1 MIIAFVQTKGGTGK
15 STLALNMAFSKKMRR
30 EFSNIAIVE
39 LDPQG
44 TLKKWW
50 ERRAKNNLKSKG
62 ICFTHISSD
71 DKSELLEKIVSL
83 EDEND
88 LLLLDVPGESISK
101 FHTQF
106 ACAMADIVLIPM
118 RTSTNDEEA
127 FEDNLLPII
136 KKIIEIDEDGKNVF
150 HVIPSFTHP
159 LANKESIIGY
169 FNDIIPDYIQCLD
182 AIFSFG
188 TVFENF
194 SRGGNTIYDYALSV
208 KSNNKLY
215 KQSIKAIKDMEKI
228 ADEIIKIRE

>member
-15 STLALNMAFSKKMRR
+15 STLALNMAFSKKMRN

-50 ERRAKNNLKSKG
+50 KRREKNNLKSNG
-62 ICFTHISSD
+62 ISFSHISSD
-71 DKSELLEKIVSL
+71 DKSEILEKIVGL
-83 EDEND
+83 EEEND

-106 ACAMADIVLIPM
+106 ACAMADIVMIPM

-136 KKIIEIDEDGKNVF
+136 KKIVEIDEDGKNVF
-150 HVIPSFTHP
+150 HIIPSFTHP
-159 LANKESIIGY
+159 LVNKESIIEY
-169 FNDIIPDYIQCLD
+169 FNDMIPDYIHCLN

-194 SRGGNTIYDYALSV
+194 SRGGNTVYDYARSV
-208 KSNNKLY
+208 KTNSKLY
-215 KQSIKAIKDMEKI
+215 KQAIKAIKDTEKI
-228 ADEIIKIRE
+228 AAEILKIRE